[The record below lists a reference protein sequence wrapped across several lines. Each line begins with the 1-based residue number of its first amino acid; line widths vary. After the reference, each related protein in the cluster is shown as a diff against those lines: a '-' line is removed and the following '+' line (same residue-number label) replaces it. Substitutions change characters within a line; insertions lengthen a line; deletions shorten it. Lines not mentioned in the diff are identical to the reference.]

1 MTIDVSN
8 NDSNEQDVQ
17 QAKENKHTLHV
28 LRKCVTVLRAHEVE
42 FFYPTA
48 NARWYQLHTAA
59 HRFWSYPKPKLKSVS
74 NKQGKNN
81 YLSRTGATDAPYYD

>member
-42 FFYPTA
+42 FFTPLRMLGGT
-48 NARWYQLHTAA
+48 
-59 HRFWSYPKPKLKSVS
+59 SYTQQHIVF
-74 NKQGKNN
+74 
-81 YLSRTGATDAPYYD
+81 GAIPNRN